1 MITLHLCLPCIAL
14 HAELQRVQTEANDK
28 SKRICSLEEELN
40 KKNQD
45 LLLKD
50 AETSKLRVS
59 VTVLMHA
66 HWPMIRHASH
76 PWLDHKWDKV
86 T

>member
-1 MITLHLCLPCIAL
+1 MITHHLFIAL
-14 HAELQRVQTEANDK
+14 RAELQRVQTEANDK

-59 VTVLMHA
+59 VTVLMIMHA

-76 PWLDHKWDKV
+76 PLLDHTWDKV